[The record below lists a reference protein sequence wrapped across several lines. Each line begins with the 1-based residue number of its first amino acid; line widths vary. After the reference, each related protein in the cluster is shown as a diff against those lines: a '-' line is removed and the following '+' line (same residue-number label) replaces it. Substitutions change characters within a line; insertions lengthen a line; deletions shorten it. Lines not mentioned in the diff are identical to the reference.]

1 MIDEELIIEFSCRL
15 LIAPALTLP
24 IAVLLWAAD
33 VLHFGSAG
41 SLAVA
46 PTLILAGGIV
56 VWATTMRLF
65 APLQ

>member
-1 MIDEELIIEFSCRL
+1 MIDEEPIIEFSRRL
-15 LIAPALTLP
+15 LVAPALTLP

-33 VLHFGSAG
+33 VLHLGEAA

-56 VWATTMRLF
+56 VWATTMRLL
-65 APLQ
+65 ALLQ